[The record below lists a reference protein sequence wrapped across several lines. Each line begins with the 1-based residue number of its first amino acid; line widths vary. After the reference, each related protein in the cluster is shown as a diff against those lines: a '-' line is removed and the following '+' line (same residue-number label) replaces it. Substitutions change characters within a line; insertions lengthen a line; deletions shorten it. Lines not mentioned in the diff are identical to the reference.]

1 MDDTR
6 TSIVITGSIRRKSIS
21 EEGRAGLLDRMFG
34 LVQRGTTPRTEF
46 IAGLTTFVTAAY
58 LIVVI
63 PSNMAAGGVDIGAV
77 TTTTIAA
84 FVFGTLLMAF
94 YARLP
99 FVVGPGLGTSA
110 MIGTTLALTEG
121 VRWQTGIAVAFW
133 SGVLFLILTLAGL
146 REVVIRVVPAEIKV
160 ALSAALG
167 LFIVTLGF
175 RNAGLVVAN
184 PRVNALTLGNFAAH
198 GAIVALVGL
207 AVVVTLHIRKVPG
220 SILVAM
226 VVATAVGIPL
236 GVTKVPPHFF
246 ALPGSIASVTL
257 QLDFWGALSPA
268 LFPYLFAFFASEFF
282 STMGTTLALAGEANL
297 LDKHGNMPGIN
308 GPFVVDSLAATV
320 GPLFG
325 VPGSTALIESAA
337 GVEAGGRTGLASVV
351 TAACFLATLFVA
363 PLILMIPREA
373 TSPALILVGLSMF
386 SNLRKIDLRNFTEA
400 LPALMAVL
408 MTLFSNNFGT
418 GIAAGVLSY
427 VITQVLAGKGRQVS
441 PALYLLTIP
450 LLYFF
455 WTLATRH

>member
-1 MDDTR
+1 VDDTR

-257 QLDFWGALSPA
+257 QLDFWGALRPA

-297 LDKHGNMPGIN
+297 LD
-308 GPFVVDSLAATV
+308 
-320 GPLFG
+320 
-325 VPGSTALIESAA
+325 
-337 GVEAGGRTGLASVV
+337 
-351 TAACFLATLFVA
+351 
-363 PLILMIPREA
+363 
-373 TSPALILVGLSMF
+373 
-386 SNLRKIDLRNFTEA
+386 
-400 LPALMAVL
+400 
-408 MTLFSNNFGT
+408 
-418 GIAAGVLSY
+418 
-427 VITQVLAGKGRQVS
+427 
-441 PALYLLTIP
+441 
-450 LLYFF
+450 
-455 WTLATRH
+455 